1 MNHPNPE
8 ELVDFL
14 DDELSPPRQADV
26 ARHVSECGEC
36 GRLVA
41 SWRDVRS
48 QLPTWKLRDRAG
60 AHTPS
65 RPIANWQT
73 IGRAAAAILL
83 LVVGFGAARLTA
95 RIPDTNPLRA
105 ELAEQLRG
113 ELNTALVNLA
123 AAQVAEQQA
132 YHQAVAQFVAELD
145 ARWLAEL
152 GRLRADIET
161 VAVTTQEEF
170 ARRGSPAP

>member
-1 MNHPNPE
+1 
-8 ELVDFL
+8 
-14 DDELSPPRQADV
+14 
-26 ARHVSECGEC
+26 
-36 GRLVA
+36 
-41 SWRDVRS
+41 
-48 QLPTWKLRDRAG
+48 
-60 AHTPS
+60 
-65 RPIANWQT
+65 
-73 IGRAAAAILL
+73 
-83 LVVGFGAARLTA
+83 
-95 RIPDTNPLRA
+95 
-105 ELAEQLRG
+105 
-113 ELNTALVNLA
+113 LA